1 MGLEEIR
8 EEKLH
13 LAVVDVVLCLV
24 VVASSGE
31 DGRLGSFDFLGLAA
45 LECLTVIFDETSWEM
60 KFLL

>member
-24 VVASSGE
+24 VVAGSGE
-31 DGRLGSFDFLGLAA
+31 DGRLGSFDFLGLAT
-45 LECLTVIFDETSWEM
+45 LERLTVFFDETSWEM

>member
-24 VVASSGE
+24 VVAGSGE
-31 DGRLGSFDFLGLAA
+31 DGRLGSFDFLGLTA
-45 LECLTVIFDETSWEM
+45 LECLTVFFDETSWEM